1 MTSPREQVGGAGF
14 PCGPGGGG
22 WAACGLS
29 LGPAAGSGPA
39 QGAPRITHHP
49 TTYSVGFPAC
59 QILHSLSVSAPT
71 CVVHSFTSRTFH
83 LLWTELCT
91 EMCQQDGTGPALP
104 EGGEA
109 AAKPLLWEVPSVLL
123 PMSLVVSVP
132 HVPSRCLCS
141 VSPEPWPG
149 YSRHPRCLDSGLPA
163 SHPHVPPTLPS
174 PPSKFR
180 SLFILKHKPL

>member
-1 MTSPREQVGGAGF
+1 MSRWEELGFPVALGLVGGAGHLWPPSW
-14 PCGPGGGG
+14 PCSRVWPSPG
-22 WAACGLS
+22 CS
-29 LGPAAGSGPA
+29 P
-39 QGAPRITHHP
+39 APRITHHP
-49 TTYSVGFPAC
+49 TTYSVGFPTC

-83 LLWTELCT
+83 LLWTKLCT
-91 EMCQQDGTGPALP
+91 ETCQQDGAGPALP

-109 AAKPLLWEVPSVLL
+109 AAKPLPWEVPSVLP

-163 SHPHVPPTLPS
+163 SHPRTTHAA
-174 PPSKFR
+174 
-180 SLFILKHKPL
+180 